1 MKTKLAWA
9 IVDKKEPRI
18 QIEDIYQDKN
28 GIIITKEEK
37 FIRVEIKEVIKKKK

>member
-18 QIEDIYQDKN
+18 LLEDIYQDKI
-28 GIIITKEEK
+28 GILIAKNEK
-37 FIRVEIKEVIKKKK
+37 FIRVEIKEVVKKK